1 MNSKRMRGLAAKW
14 AAAALAAGTATGAF
28 AALGGAPSAPPA
40 GDTAAVVRTLSPSAA
55 ASSKLAASTVA
66 GTGTAQ
72 SAAYTVRET
81 TLGSG
86 TVIRE
91 YVGANGAVFGVAWQG
106 PTKPDFATI
115 FGDYFS
121 SYSSGVEASHAAR
134 GLRAP
139 VAIDSSALVVRSGG
153 HMGAFTGSAWLPQA
167 LPAGMSG
174 ADIQ

>member
-1 MNSKRMRGLAAKW
+1 MRGLAAKW

-40 GDTAAVVRTLSPSAA
+40 DDSAAVVRTLPPSAA

-66 GTGTAQ
+66 GASASTAQ

-121 SYSSGVEASHAAR
+121 SYSSGVEASHAAH

-139 VAIDSSALVVRSGG
+139 IAIDSSALVVRSGG